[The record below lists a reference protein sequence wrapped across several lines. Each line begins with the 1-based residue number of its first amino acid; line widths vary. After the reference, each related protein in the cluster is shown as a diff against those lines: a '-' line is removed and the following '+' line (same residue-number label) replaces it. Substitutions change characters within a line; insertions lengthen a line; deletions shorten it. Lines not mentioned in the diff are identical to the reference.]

1 MANYES
7 IEKQQMDKAKQQQ
20 SQYETERN
28 QQSQAMIDQ
37 INQAIDAATRPVQ
50 QQYQQQIENVPEQ
63 YKKLYSANAVQ
74 QMVGRKLLEEQMAN
88 MGLTNSGL
96 NRTQQTALTLQ
107 RGNADNSVRTQEQ
120 AARDELNAALSKL
133 LADAAAQKQ
142 QQAAQI
148 TNQAASDILGNR
160 TNLFNN
166 AVNAAVE
173 EYNAILQNEIAKQ
186 QLAQQ
191 QAQLRAEQELKQKQ
205 LEQEQAR
212 WQAEQELQ
220 QKQLELEQANLP
232 ERYKQ
237 EAVQILLGQ
246 GYTYPE
252 AHNMVFGNGAA
263 GSSGGFNGS
272 SNAGGAVSYSGL
284 KAKNGMSVAELVDR
298 VKRQALS
305 GDFDGAIRTLKS
317 NISDQ
322 DIINQT
328 LKEMGTSDTN
338 PVVFGTQLHGML
350 EWKTITPTQAVA
362 YIIDLYGNNNLQYAK
377 AAAKQAG
384 DEVYKELMSRW
395 VD

>member
-7 IEKQQMDKAKQQQ
+7 IEKEQLDKAKQQQ

-160 TNLFNN
+160 TNLYNN

-173 EYNAILQNEIAKQ
+173 EYNAVLQNEIAKQ

-205 LEQEQAR
+205 LELEQAR
-212 WQAEQELQ
+212 WQAEQALQ

-252 AHNMVFGNGAA
+252 ALNMVFGNGAA
-263 GSSGGFNGS
+263 GSSGANSPLSAAQLGAQIGTQAANQVSGRNFS
-272 SNAGGAVSYSGL
+272 QAENAAIQAARERTMANNY
-284 KAKNGMSVAELVDR
+284 K
-298 VKRQALS
+298 QALS
-305 GDFDGAIRTLKS
+305 LLVPVFKD
-317 NISDQ
+317 ISSLVRAAETAG
-322 DIINQT
+322 IPNQV
-328 LKEMGTSDTN
+328 LND
-338 PVVFGTQLHGML
+338 
-350 EWKTITPTQAVA
+350 
-362 YIIDLYGNNNLQYAK
+362 YAK
-377 AAAKQAG
+377 AIINGTTQRYLFG
-384 DEVYKELMSRW
+384 N
-395 VD
+395 